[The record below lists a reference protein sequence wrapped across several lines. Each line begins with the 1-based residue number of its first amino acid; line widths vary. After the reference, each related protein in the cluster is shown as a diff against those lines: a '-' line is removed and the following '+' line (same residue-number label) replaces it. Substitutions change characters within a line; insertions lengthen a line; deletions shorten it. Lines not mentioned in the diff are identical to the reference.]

1 MFKKHLQKLVDNVEG
16 GVASLLM
23 GFDGISVDEYTRE
36 GQEDPIDIK
45 TIGMEF
51 SFIMTQM
58 KKAAEI
64 LEVGGMEE
72 VTIKAERLTLV
83 LRMLTQDYFVAV
95 ALTPKG
101 NFGKCRFLLR
111 VQVPKILEDL

>member
-1 MFKKHLQKLVDNVEG
+1 MFTKHLRKLVDNVEG
-16 GVASLLM
+16 GLAALLM
-23 GFDGISVDEYTRE
+23 GFDGISVDQYSKPDVEN
-36 GQEDPIDIK
+36 PIDIK

-51 SFIMTQM
+51 SFVMTQM
-58 KKAAEI
+58 LKAAEI

-72 VTIKAERLTLV
+72 VTIKAEKLTLV
-83 LRMLTQDYFVAV
+83 LRLLTPEYFVAV
-95 ALTPKG
+95 ALAPGG